1 MKISEI
7 NPEDLNQTKL
17 SLISFG
23 SIAGIGIGLLFS
35 FIITSTITKLVI
47 AFFLISLS
55 IYIIIKNIHLL
66 LN

>member
-23 SIAGIGIGLLFS
+23 SIAGIGLGLLLS
-35 FIITSTITKLVI
+35 FLVTSTITKLVI
-47 AFFLISLS
+47 SLFLISLS
-55 IYIIIKNIHLL
+55 VYIIFKNIHLL
-66 LN
+66 LY